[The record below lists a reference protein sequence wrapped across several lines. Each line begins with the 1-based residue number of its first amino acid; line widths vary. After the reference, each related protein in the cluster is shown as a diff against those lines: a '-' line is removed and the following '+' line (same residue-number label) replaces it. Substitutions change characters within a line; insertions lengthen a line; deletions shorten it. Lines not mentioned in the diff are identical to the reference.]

1 VYAPFLPVGHAFD
14 DQRRA
19 RFQPG
24 GSFPQEDIV
33 GNLGAPELLLILAI
47 VVILFGAG
55 KVPQL
60 GKGLGEGIRNF
71 KHGMRDGEEPAKDQN
86 EDSAESRKG

>member
-1 VYAPFLPVGHAFD
+1 M
-14 DQRRA
+14 
-19 RFQPG
+19 
-24 GSFPQEDIV
+24 

-55 KVPQL
+55 KLPQL

-71 KHGMRDGEEPAKDQN
+71 KQGMRDGEEPAKDQN
-86 EDSAESRKG
+86 EGTAASKKV